1 MVSTKAGSMPSC
13 LCLPKLLNEDCF
25 FKVFQFANSK
35 GSKEKWFTLPS
46 CNSAGPGSG
55 AESLGETAKH
65 VTSKLDKNKHVAAC
79 DGSPALHAAAA
90 LSGTL
95 ALRGVSHLQHLFT
108 PLCNIPKKGLSRPQ
122 QEVLRSL
129 TTQGCCVERRHCFT
143 MVGGDNVAESMA
155 SVTKHQLRRHGLS
168 RNAKDPIEH
177 RNTLAVHYL
186 NKNPGLEAVLSA
198 LARFRTTVSQGL
210 VAPSRAFLEAPWEK

>member
-1 MVSTKAGSMPSC
+1 MLPPAMEVPHSMP
-13 LCLPKLLNEDCF
+13 L
-25 FKVFQFANSK
+25 
-35 GSKEKWFTLPS
+35 LPS
-46 CNSAGPGSG
+46 PELLPYVVYRTCNI
-55 AESLGETAKH
+55 
-65 VTSKLDKNKHVAAC
+65 C
-79 DGSPALHAAAA
+79 
-90 LSGTL
+90 
-95 ALRGVSHLQHLFT
+95 LRH
-108 PLCNIPKKGLSRPQ
+108 LCNIPKKGLSRPQ
-122 QEVLRSL
+122 EEVLRSL

>member
-1 MVSTKAGSMPSC
+1 MGRGGDINVLTTTSLILRCQHICS
-13 LCLPKLLNEDCF
+13 LEDATCHY
-25 FKVFQFANSK
+25 VD
-35 GSKEKWFTLPS
+35 T
-46 CNSAGPGSG
+46 
-55 AESLGETAKH
+55 SLGW
-65 VTSKLDKNKHVAAC
+65 
-79 DGSPALHAAAA
+79 G
-90 LSGTL
+90 
-95 ALRGVSHLQHLFT
+95 GV
-108 PLCNIPKKGLSRPQ
+108 GW
-122 QEVLRSL
+122 
-129 TTQGCCVERRHCFT
+129 
-143 MVGGDNVAESMA
+143 GGDINVAESMA